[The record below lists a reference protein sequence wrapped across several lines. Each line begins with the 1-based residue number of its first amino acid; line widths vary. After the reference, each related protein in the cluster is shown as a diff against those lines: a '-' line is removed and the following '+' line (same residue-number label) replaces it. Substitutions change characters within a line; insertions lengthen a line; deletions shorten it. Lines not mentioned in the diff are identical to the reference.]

1 MEVVLGPHIH
11 WLEAARLNYRKKI
24 SLTYDI
30 LTTPRA
36 SSVPSRNAAV
46 QLVEKGGDMENNDQ
60 PNLEQSLAK
69 TEADAA
75 ATLKAANALIS
86 SLRKLQGAAKTGSLR
101 ELRASIEAGE
111 RAMASL
117 RQQFANAREGWT
129 FDEEGYF
136 ANGLYS
142 QEVVA
147 TGQQMGVR
155 IFTRDERLY
164 CYPALIRVSPN
175 EKAVFIDRK
184 REKRIRPSVLVTRLK
199 ELQRKPPRFR
209 PEAFLAVLF
218 EAYSKV
224 VAMRGKEDLLQTAP
238 VVPLVDI
245 YELLT
250 LLPGQSREY
259 SKQEFARDIYL
270 LHRSGVDTTRNAAK
284 VSFPIS
290 QGIPGR
296 TISVIDEGG
305 EEKRYYGICFTPA
318 SKEH

>member
-1 MEVVLGPHIH
+1 MESNEPL
-11 WLEAARLNYRKKI
+11 
-24 SLTYDI
+24 
-30 LTTPRA
+30 
-36 SSVPSRNAAV
+36 
-46 QLVEKGGDMENNDQ
+46 
-60 PNLEQSLAK
+60 NLEQALAK

-75 ATLKAANALIS
+75 ATLKAANALLS
-86 SLRKLQGAAKTGSLR
+86 SLRKFHGAAKTGNLR
-101 ELRASIEAGE
+101 ELRTALEAGE
-111 RAMASL
+111 RALAGL

-184 REKRIRPSVLVTRLK
+184 RDNCVRPSVLVTRLK
-199 ELQRKPPRFR
+199 ELQRKPSRFR

-218 EAYSKV
+218 EAYTNV
-224 VAMRGKEDLLQTAP
+224 VARRGKEDHVQMAP

-250 LLPGQSREY
+250 LFPGLSREY

-270 LHRSGVDTTRNAAK
+270 LHRGGVDTTRNAAR

-290 QGIPGR
+290 RGTPSK
-296 TISVIDEGG
+296 TLSVIDETG
-305 EEKRYYGICFTPA
+305 EEKRYYGICFTYA
-318 SKEH
+318 SKGQ